1 MRKIVKDEAFLR
13 KISEPVES
21 VEEAQEIIDEIT
33 KVLRRTDNGVGL
45 AAVQIG
51 IPKTVGVIIHKA
63 GAEEKVIHL
72 INPKLVEAEDEVVFP
87 NEGCL
92 SFPGQYNSTKRFQH
106 FIIDNQVIDGNDFRT
121 ERHYYFYS
129 PDPDEVGN
137 MGLRAI
143 AVQHEMDHFQ
153 GKLIHDFDIK
163 GTTLQ
168 RETKKVGRNDKCP
181 CGSGKKFKKCCLGK
195 GIYD

>member
-1 MRKIVKDEAFLR
+1 MRKIVKDEAVLR
-13 KISEPVES
+13 KISEPVGS
-21 VEEAQEIIDEIT
+21 VKEAQEIIAELT
-33 KVLRRTDNGVGL
+33 KTLRRTDNGVGL
-45 AAVQIG
+45 AAIQIG
-51 IPKTVGVIIHKA
+51 IPKTVGVIIYQD
-63 GAEEKVIHL
+63 GDVERVVHL

-92 SFPGQYNSTKRFQH
+92 SFPGKYNSTKRYQH
-106 FIIDNQVIDGNDFRT
+106 YIIDNQVIDGDEFRT

-129 PDPDEVGN
+129 PDPTEVGN

-143 AVQHEMDHFQ
+143 AVQHEMDHFA

-168 RETKKVGRNDKCP
+168 REGQKVGRNDKCP
-181 CGSGKKFKKCCLGK
+181 CGSGKKFKKCCLGN
-195 GIYD
+195 GVYD